1 MIAHRTA
8 FAAMLFM
15 ISACATA
22 TTPEE
27 QAAIDERIAEQT
39 FADDV
44 RRGELVD
51 RVCFS
56 RQIDGFGLTTA
67 RAVVINEGLDDY
79 LVETFPGCFDL
90 DWAQSLAID
99 SSSSCLR
106 RGDRIFAFDSP
117 FGTDRNGIRNQSCRI
132 KAIYEWNKD
141 AEAEAEAGSDDAPEE
156 ETVEDEAIET
166 ASID

>member
-8 FAAMLFM
+8 FAAMLFV

-22 TTPEE
+22 TTPEQ
-27 QAAIDERIAEQT
+27 QAAIDERVAEET
-39 FADDV
+39 FANDV
-44 RRGELVD
+44 RRGELID
-51 RVCFS
+51 KVCFT
-56 RQIDGFGLTTA
+56 RQIDGFGLTTD
-67 RAVVINEGLDDY
+67 RAVVINEGRKDY

-99 SSSSCLR
+99 SFSSCLR

-117 FGTDRNGIRNQSCRI
+117 FGRDRNGIHNQSCRI

-141 AEAEAEAGSDDAPEE
+141 AEADAEAETEDSPEE
-156 ETVEDEAIET
+156 ESVEDEAIET
-166 ASID
+166 ASIE